1 MQADDFI
8 QAFDVDRF
16 DLMLQRRTQ
25 IGIQF
30 AGAGEDERLAR
41 RARLE
46 AIDLAPGGNLE
57 PVYQGR
63 QGGEDLRLAVGL
75 DRVVK
80 LHPFRQCRHH
90 LRHMLRQR
98 IQVIDEQGQGI
109 FQPCTGLID
118 GGHHRCGQLIHAGPP
133 CPTGTPG

>member
-1 MQADDFI
+1 
-8 QAFDVDRF
+8 
-16 DLMLQRRTQ
+16 MLQRRTQ

-30 AGAGEDERLAR
+30 AGTGEDERLAC
-41 RARLE
+41 RAGLE

-63 QGGEDLRLAVGL
+63 QGGEDLWLAVGL

-80 LHPFRQCRHH
+80 LHAFRQCRHH
-90 LRHMLRQR
+90 LRHVLRQR
-98 IQVIDEQGQGI
+98 VQVIDEQGQGI
-109 FQPCTGLID
+109 FLLNAGLVD
-118 GGHHRCGQLIHAGPP
+118 GGHDCCGQLIHAGLP